1 MLNAQSAMLVT
12 LAGIVMLG
20 RFVHTAMPT
29 YPIFVRLVDKV
40 RLVRF
45 AQ

>member
-1 MLNAQSAMLVT
+1 MLNAKSAMLVT

-20 RFVHTAMPT
+20 RLVHTAMPT
-29 YPIFVRLVDKV
+29 YPMFIRLGDNVRLA
-40 RLVRF
+40 RF